1 MSAGAVVASRPLSRR
16 VADLVKRRET
26 SVVVAI
32 VVVVALATSANSSF
46 AFGGDG
52 FRNLLLTPSLLVVLA
67 VAEAVVII
75 SKNVDLSVSAV
86 LGLTAYATGK
96 MFTVWPGVPIAGV
109 VLIAVAFGAV
119 LGAINGALVSVA
131 RVPSL
136 VITLGTLYIFR
147 GVDVAWVGSGHIK
160 PSDVPNSFER
170 IGIASVLGIPVLT
183 LVAVAVLFGVA
194 FVMGST
200 RAGRELY
207 AIGSDEAAADL
218 YGLRVRRRVF
228 FAFLASGMLAGL
240 AGAMYAARYVM
251 VDSQAGAG
259 LELQAVAGAVV
270 GGVAI
275 AGGSGTVLGAALGA
289 VLLTTIAR
297 ALPIVGVP
305 DFWQQAVVGV
315 LILAAIVLDRILALR
330 TARRLVREREQR
342 QQTVE
347 VAS

>member
-1 MSAGAVVASRPLSRR
+1 MSATAAAPGRTFGSRL
-16 VADLVKRRET
+16 ADLAKRRET

-32 VVVVALATSANSSF
+32 VVVVALATSVNSSF
-46 AFGGDG
+46 AFGADG
-52 FRNLLLTPSLLVVLA
+52 SRNLLLTPSLLVVLS
-67 VAEAVVII
+67 VAEAIVII

-86 LGLTAYATGK
+86 LGLTAYATGE
-96 MFTVWPGVPIAGV
+96 MFTVWPGLPIPV
-109 VLIAVAFGAV
+109 VIVVAIAFGSV
-119 LGAINGALVSVA
+119 LGAVNGLLVSVA

-136 VITLGTLYIFR
+136 VITLGTLYIYR
-147 GVDVAWVGSGHIK
+147 GLAIAWVGSGHIN

-170 IGIASVLGIPVLT
+170 LGVASVLGIPILT
-183 LVAVAVLFGVA
+183 WVAILVVIVVS

-200 RAGRELY
+200 RSGRELY
-207 AIGSDEAAADL
+207 AIGSDDAAADL
-218 YGLRVRRRVF
+218 YGLRVRRRTF
-228 FAFLASGMLAGL
+228 FAFLASGTLAGL
-240 AGAMYAARYVM
+240 AGTMYAARYVM

-275 AGGSGTVLGAALGA
+275 FGGSGTVLGAALGA

-315 LILAAIVLDRILALR
+315 LIIVAIALDKVLAMRNQARLAAE
-330 TARRLVREREQR
+330 RERQLEGVDR
-342 QQTVE
+342 
-347 VAS
+347 

>member
-1 MSAGAVVASRPLSRR
+1 MSAVTATATRTAGMR
-16 VADLVKRRET
+16 VADLLKRRET

-32 VVVVALATSANSSF
+32 IVVVALATSANSSF
-46 AFGGDG
+46 AFGRDG

-67 VAEAVVII
+67 VAEAIVII

-86 LGLTAYATGK
+86 LGLTAFATGE
-96 MFTVWPGVPIAGV
+96 MFTLWPGLPIPV
-109 VLIAVAFGAV
+109 VILLAIAFGAF
-119 LGAINGALVSVA
+119 LGAINGVLVSVA

-136 VITLGTLYIFR
+136 VITLGTLYIYR
-147 GVDVAWVGSGHIK
+147 GLAIAWVGSSHIN

-170 IGIASVLGIPVLT
+170 LGVASLIGVPVLT
-183 LVAVAVLFGVA
+183 WVAIAVVAVVA

-207 AIGSDEAAADL
+207 AIGSDDAAADL

-228 FAFLASGMLAGL
+228 FAFLASGTLAGL
-240 AGAMYAARYVM
+240 AGTMYAARYVM

-259 LELQAVAGAVV
+259 IELQAVAGAVV

-275 AGGSGTVLGAALGA
+275 FGGSGTVLGAALGA

-315 LILAAIVLDRILALR
+315 LIIVAIALDKVLAMRNVRRLAA
-330 TARRLVREREQR
+330 EREAQLG
-342 QQTVE
+342 
-347 VAS
+347 VAR